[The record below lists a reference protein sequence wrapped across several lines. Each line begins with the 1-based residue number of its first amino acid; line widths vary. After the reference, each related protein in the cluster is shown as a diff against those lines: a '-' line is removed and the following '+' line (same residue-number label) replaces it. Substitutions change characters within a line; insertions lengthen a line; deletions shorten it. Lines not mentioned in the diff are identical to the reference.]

1 MGVVT
6 WKNIAPSNPSGILQ
20 ASVAAH
26 KALGEGIGQI
36 GTGIKDFSATKT
48 KAATDD
54 FITDLMA
61 LETQEER
68 DDMIAAANQ
77 SWLNLD
83 RVNKTN
89 YELRAPE
96 REQAAYEKQLA
107 SKHYFDKL
115 LSGISADDQIRI
127 NQNKPTTSSTTG
139 TTIGGGRTADEK
151 RGIFDPSN
159 KVFTELEEDDKG
171 WLASWTPVGSDYG
184 SMAQDRVNTFN
195 NKFLTTYG
203 DDISD
208 EDLNFAFNTGVLK
221 WEDKFGT
228 DTDFYFELDGKS
240 VSLKDKNADEYLYEK
255 LMDEKFNE
263 QERINK
269 KLGYEKRDPE
279 DFRTHKAKVKVEYF
293 DKFMENNPK
302 LSALD
307 LEDLFFK
314 IWNDNENS
322 INQNKFTGSDAA
334 SIFKTITDSKDVRTE
349 WDGGW
354 YTGVGSGYMEYLR
367 EQDELRKSAERLLS
381 K

>member
-54 FITDLMA
+54 FIADLMA

-68 DDMIAAANQ
+68 DNMIAQANQ

-89 YELRAPE
+89 YELGAPE

-240 VSLKDKNADEYLYEK
+240 VSLKDKNADEYLY
-255 LMDEKFNE
+255 
-263 QERINK
+263 
-269 KLGYEKRDPE
+269 
-279 DFRTHKAKVKVEYF
+279 
-293 DKFMENNPK
+293 
-302 LSALD
+302 
-307 LEDLFFK
+307 
-314 IWNDNENS
+314 
-322 INQNKFTGSDAA
+322 
-334 SIFKTITDSKDVRTE
+334 
-349 WDGGW
+349 
-354 YTGVGSGYMEYLR
+354 
-367 EQDELRKSAERLLS
+367 
-381 K
+381 

>member
-54 FITDLMA
+54 FIADLMA

-68 DDMIAAANQ
+68 DNMIAQANQ

-89 YELRAPE
+89 YELGAPE

-279 DFRTHKAKVKVEYF
+279 DFRTHKAKVKGEYF

-302 LSALD
+302 LSAID